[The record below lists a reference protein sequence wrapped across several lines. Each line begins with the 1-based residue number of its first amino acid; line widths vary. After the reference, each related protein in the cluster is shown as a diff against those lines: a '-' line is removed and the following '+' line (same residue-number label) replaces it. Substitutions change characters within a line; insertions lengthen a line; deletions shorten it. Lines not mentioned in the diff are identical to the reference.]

1 MNFLK
6 KTSWGLFSV
15 TFWLAIWA
23 IASYRINNSF
33 IIPSPKSVIK
43 SVDMLIKTNDF
54 WLITSQSL
62 LRILLGILIA
72 VALGI
77 LIAIITTA
85 IPFFNVL
92 ITPIMSTV
100 KATPVASFIFI
111 AIIFMNRNSLPVFI
125 TALLVLPIV
134 WTNVSSGI
142 KSVPKDL
149 KEVAKIYKLSKF
161 TQLKKLYFPTV
172 LPYFLAACRSAL
184 GLAWKAGIAAEV
196 LCTPKSAIGTEL
208 YFSKTYLD
216 TEMLFAWT
224 LITIV
229 FSLIIEKIIIL
240 MLSKLPFK
248 TFDSTSEVRA

>member
-6 KTSWGLFSV
+6 KASAGLFAV
-15 TFWLAIWA
+15 LFWLAIWG

-33 IIPSPKSVIK
+33 IMPSPKNVITSVAALLK
-43 SVDMLIKTNDF
+43 SSDF
-54 WLITSQSL
+54 WIITSQSL
-62 LRILLGILIA
+62 LRILLGIVIA
-72 VALGI
+72 VILGI
-77 LIAIITTA
+77 LIAVITTA

-92 ITPIMSTV
+92 ITPLMSAV

-125 TALLVLPIV
+125 TALLVLPII

-149 KEVAKIYKLSKF
+149 KEVAKIYKLNKF
-161 TQLKKLYFPTV
+161 IQIKKLYVPTV

-216 TEMLFAWT
+216 TELLFAWT
-224 LITIV
+224 LITIIL
-229 FSLIIEKIIIL
+229 SLIIEKSIIL

-248 TFDSTSEVRA
+248 ISQASSEVRA

>member
-1 MNFLK
+1 MRFLK
-6 KTSWGLFSV
+6 KASAGLFSIL
-15 TFWLAIWA
+15 FWLAIWA
-23 IASYRINNSF
+23 IASYKIDNSF
-33 IIPSPKSVIK
+33 IMPSPQNVIISVA
-43 SVDMLIKTNDF
+43 DLLKTSDF
-54 WLITSQSL
+54 WIITSQSL
-62 LRILLGILIA
+62 LRILWGTVLAIILGIL
-72 VALGI
+72 V
-77 LIAIITTA
+77 AIITTT

-92 ITPIMSTV
+92 TTPLMSTV

-149 KEVAKIYKLSKF
+149 KEVAKIYKLNKF
-161 TQLKKLYFPTV
+161 VQLKKLYIPTI

-229 FSLIIEKIIIL
+229 FSLIIEKLIIL

-248 TFDSTSEVRA
+248 IFDSNSEVRA